1 MEGYS
6 FDCSLYLPRA
16 ASATNG
22 SFSLIKEIQSTAL
35 GTVKLTCLDLPP
47 LPLLTFLAI
56 IRPNVSNSF
65 KRERDS
71 ASSERFYSYENASI
85 CICSIN
91 IACRNIFQAVIFIEA
106 D

>member
-1 MEGYS
+1 MEDYS

-22 SFSLIKEIQSTAL
+22 SFSLIKEMQSTAL

-65 KRERDS
+65 RREETLRVVRGSIVIRIQAS
-71 ASSERFYSYENASI
+71 AYVR
-85 CICSIN
+85 
-91 IACRNIFQAVIFIEA
+91 
-106 D
+106 